1 MIKVI
6 IERNIAEG
14 MESTYE
20 QIMKTMLRTM
30 VEAPGYTSGVNY
42 IDMKNSAHRV
52 IITTWQ
58 SEQAWDMWKHTEQRA
73 ALLAAI
79 KPILEG
85 EEKITLLTV

>member
-20 QIMKTMLRTM
+20 QIMKNMLRTM

-42 IDMKNSAHRV
+42 KDAKNSLHRV
-52 IITTWQ
+52 IITNWQ
-58 SEQAWDMWKHTEQRA
+58 SETAWDQWKHTEQRG
-73 ALLAAI
+73 ALIAAI
-79 KPILEG
+79 KPILVG
-85 EEKITLLTV
+85 DEKITILTA

>member
-6 IERNIAEG
+6 IERHIAEG

-20 QIMKTMLRTM
+20 QIMKNMLRTM

-42 IDMKNSAHRV
+42 KDAKNSLHRV
-52 IITTWQ
+52 IITNWQ
-58 SEQAWDMWKHTEQRA
+58 DEAAWDMWKHTEQRA

-79 KPILEG
+79 KPILMG
-85 EEKITLLTV
+85 EEKITILTA